1 MRKILKMAKWGATLG
16 DAPQSFL
23 GAGWIPRLLGRV
35 SDKKKRLWAL
45 RILALSPHYFFNS
58 EDASFRTLSEAD
70 YLEAEYR
77 EGVISR
83 QRIFDKILAQR
94 LTTEDVVIDYGCGPG
109 FLAKIVAESV
119 RRVYAFD
126 ISDGALAC
134 ARVINPAPNLE
145 YLKAD
150 ESGLASVDDSSVD
163 AVVSFAMVQHVTD
176 SILSK
181 IVSIWAKKLKSGGR
195 IYVHIQ
201 LLNEEWRAEN
211 EWRDDTSIKGKLKF
225 RYGLHC
231 FGRSESAIEAML
243 KENGFER
250 IEFRP
255 MSSFLDEP
263 RTDDVWPQH
272 FVSAVKL

>member
-1 MRKILKMAKWGATLG
+1 MRKILKMIKWGATLG

-23 GAGWIPRLLGRV
+23 GASWIPSLLGRI
-35 SDKKKRLWAL
+35 SASNQRLWAL

-58 EDASFRTLSEAD
+58 DDPAFKKLSEAD

-83 QRIFDKILAQR
+83 QRIFDKILASR
-94 LTTEDVVIDYGCGPG
+94 LRPENIIIDYGCGPG
-109 FLAKIVAESV
+109 FLAKIVAENV
-119 RRVYAFD
+119 RRVFAFD

-150 ESGLASVDDSSVD
+150 ESGLAAVADSSVD

-176 SILSK
+176 AILSK
-181 IVSIWAKKLKSGGR
+181 IVPVWAKKLKSGGR

-201 LLNEEWRAEN
+201 LLDDEWRAEN
-211 EWRDDTSIKGKLKF
+211 EWREDTSIKGKLKF
-225 RYGLHC
+225 KYGLHC
-231 FGRSESAIEAML
+231 FGRSENAIAEML
-243 KENGFER
+243 EKNGFGE

-272 FVSAVKL
+272 FVSAVRL